1 MRPTHRLALSMSLF
15 LTSCGGSA
23 ASDLARAVVDT
34 LPGGIPRVTSAGPTA
49 WTDSTGARLVEE
61 SRFSG
66 EDGTPAEIGQP
77 QSLAVDEEGRV
88 YVVDSKPAVIKVFA
102 PDGSLVRSIGREG
115 EGPGEFRVGF
125 IAVRGGHVV
134 LQDPELGRTSVWD
147 TAGAFLR
154 SWHSSC
160 CYHSDIQIDR
170 QNRIHVPSAFG
181 RPKGE
186 PPRGVPYVRWSLQGD
201 NLDSVWVPHREATKV
216 WKVSIKGSDGDDV
229 MAMVLP
235 VPLHPDVKSALHP
248 DGGIVHGW
256 TGAYWLTR
264 SLGGSDS
271 ARVFGRVWTPEAI
284 SDDRRTAAVEAQVK
298 QVAEGYGEDNARRA
312 FSLADVPGTL
322 PAFFGLRVDESGR
335 VWVRRYPVA
344 PADTARTAFEV
355 FDSTGAYLGPVSVP
369 LKLPEYGLQAWTRTG
384 LVAIVEDDD
393 GRPAVVRFRFRQVPH
408 GS

>member
-1 MRPTHRLALSMSLF
+1 MRPTLPGILLTVLLA
-15 LTSCGGSA
+15 SCGGAA
-23 ASDLARAVVDT
+23 ASNLARAVVDT
-34 LPGGIPRVTSAGPTA
+34 LPGGIPRVTSSGPTA

-61 SRFSG
+61 ARFSG

-125 IAVRGGHVV
+125 IAVRAGHVV
-134 LQDPELGRTSVWD
+134 LQDPELSRMSVWD

-170 QNRIHVPSAFG
+170 QNRIHVPTAFG
-181 RPKGE
+181 RAKGE
-186 PPRGVPYVRWSLQGD
+186 PPRGVPYVRWSLEGD

-216 WKVSIKGSDGDDV
+216 WKVSMKGSDGNEV

-235 VPLHPDVKSALHP
+235 IPLQPDVKSALHP
-248 DGGIVHGW
+248 EGGLVHGW

-264 SLGGSDS
+264 SPAGSDS

-322 PAFFGLRVDESGR
+322 PAFSGLRVDESGR
-335 VWVRRYPVA
+335 VWVRRHPVA
-344 PADTARTAFEV
+344 LADTACTAFEV
-355 FDSTGAYLGPVSVP
+355 FDSTGAYLGPVRAP
-369 LKLPEYGLQAWTRTG
+369 LELPQYGLQAWTRDG
-384 LVAIVEDDD
+384 LVALVEDDD
-393 GRPAVVRFRFRQVPH
+393 GRPTVVRFRFIQAQHRP
-408 GS
+408 